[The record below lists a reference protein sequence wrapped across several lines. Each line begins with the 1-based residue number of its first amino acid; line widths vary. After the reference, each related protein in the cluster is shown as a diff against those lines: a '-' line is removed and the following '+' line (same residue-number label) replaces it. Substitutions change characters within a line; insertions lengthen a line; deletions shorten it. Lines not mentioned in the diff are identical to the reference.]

1 MWLLGI
7 FFVGNANGRIEGKLI
22 PGVTLPQEIVIPGR
36 DDGNEDIYF
45 LGNVY
50 VRIVTEFMEPVSITL
65 SRAVG
70 KLILVL
76 RQVPAQLDSIRMQ
89 IGHIASEIGIDG
101 TVSETSTTIRKAWKL
116 DSINAELKDTVV
128 LQAVTMPTMT
138 TSSPFQLTFI
148 TQAGQEKTK
157 DMPPLIFR
165 PDKYIR
171 LTATINDDPGAWLS
185 FNLAVTYFIFD
196 YWENKYLPDIPLI
209 PDNK

>member
-1 MWLLGI
+1 
-7 FFVGNANGRIEGKLI
+7 
-22 PGVTLPQEIVIPGR
+22 
-36 DDGNEDIYF
+36 
-45 LGNVY
+45 
-50 VRIVTEFMEPVSITL
+50 
-65 SRAVG
+65 
-70 KLILVL
+70 
-76 RQVPAQLDSIRMQ
+76 MQ

-171 LTATINDDPGAWLS
+171 LTATINDDPGLGSA
-185 FNLAVTYFIFD
+185 
-196 YWENKYLPDIPLI
+196 LI
-209 PDNK
+209 WR

>member
-1 MWLLGI
+1 MRI
-7 FFVGNANGRIEGKLI
+7 FIFGKCVCTHCNRVHGAGFYYL
-22 PGVTLPQEIVIPGR
+22 
-36 DDGNEDIYF
+36 
-45 LGNVY
+45 
-50 VRIVTEFMEPVSITL
+50 VSGC
-65 SRAVG
+65 R

-101 TVSETSTTIRKAWKL
+101 RCRKLRRQSERLGKL